1 MVNITGAR
9 LRYALSNQ
17 VGLTC
22 NESHSFSL
30 SGTAQLANCISLK
43 QTPSVWIRN
52 QLGNEWECMF
62 HMFPPSILPK
72 LNIYNIVLKEG
83 NYAGATVFIT
93 SSPVGL
99 QRWLIVFKRHCN
111 FNEFPWNSVGL

>member
-1 MVNITGAR
+1 MNPTLLV
-9 LRYALSNQ
+9 S
-17 VGLTC
+17 
-22 NESHSFSL
+22 

-62 HMFPPSILPK
+62 HMFSPSILPK

-93 SSPVGL
+93 LG
-99 QRWLIVFKRHCN
+99 N
-111 FNEFPWNSVGL
+111 FLSCRPTKVVNCF